1 MRQILMTVLLI
12 VTVVLLYRNVAEG
25 DGGMREHV
33 RASGS
38 AMAEA
43 ISRISP

>member
-12 VTVVLLYRNVAEG
+12 MTVVLIYMSVVKGSGGTNEQIRN
-25 DGGMREHV
+25 
-33 RASGS
+33 SGS

-43 ISRISP
+43 ISRINP